1 MNKNFDE
8 MNRFEKVFDTFE
20 KCNNTL
26 EEDRKLWDGMTKEQI
41 ESYWVYGG
49 KDQKMDIKEL
59 ENKFGSFVKDE
70 KRYYITQEPYVVG
83 DGTFYEAN
91 AIDVDGNDY
100 MLRWRTTEEWQS
112 RNISEQED
120 ESEACNWD
128 VFEVIE

>member
-1 MNKNFDE
+1 
-8 MNRFEKVFDTFE
+8 
-20 KCNNTL
+20 
-26 EEDRKLWDGMTKEQI
+26 
-41 ESYWVYGG
+41 
-49 KDQKMDIKEL
+49 MDIKEL

-128 VFEVIE
+128 VFEVSVWIN